1 MERKATGV
9 RCTSREKVYNFIVEF
24 MEKNGYSPSVREI
37 CIGTNLNSIVS
48 VCNHLL
54 KLKMMGKLT

>member
-24 MEKNGYSPSVREI
+24 IKENGYSPK
-37 CIGTNLNSIVS
+37 CKGNLY
-48 VCNHLL
+48 
-54 KLKMMGKLT
+54 